1 MSQKAVDSVRVYVFV
16 FLCFSFVFLWA
27 CIFKVAGPGTAKRL
41 IIALK
46 VEVRD
51 ARSSP

>member
-1 MSQKAVDSVRVYVFV
+1 MSDELESHIQERARTHV
-16 FLCFSFVFLWA
+16 CIFLWA
-27 CIFKVAGPGTAKRL
+27 RIFKVAGPGTAKRL

-46 VEVRD
+46 VKVRN